1 MTLSIVFI
9 TIWKIRNTGHTD
21 GVPNTALFPS
31 PGKLWIMAPRVLFD
45 GSSLRAKALRGM
57 QAAAIGTQLL
67 KPAWAVRQH
76 RRKEI
81 SETSVESWLGFQCL
95 VCFLPDYAKAP
106 HVSWCCSFSP
116 LLSKAPACSIP

>member
-1 MTLSIVFI
+1 
-9 TIWKIRNTGHTD
+9 
-21 GVPNTALFPS
+21 
-31 PGKLWIMAPRVLFD
+31 MAPRVLFD